1 MHYSMQMLLRGLHTL
16 RLELPAVVT
25 LVWMCLLVRML
36 WEECHHIM
44 LLYHLQWERLVKE
57 ICNLI
62 NIHNRTMLKREPYG
76 NHLLLLL
83 EVKAAVEEEGAH
95 QRLNRSQKRRRWGH
109 IISNKREKREKRER
123 RDLKN
128 ERVGMILYPLLGV
141 KAVILVLERSLLVA
155 GVNHLRRVVK
165 DDVSMKMQA
174 HGKGMQVMT
183 NETTQ
188 LVTTIATVRVKNVH
202 CIMVMDQEVHSP
214 H

>member
-25 LVWMCLLVRML
+25 LVVWMCLLVRMQ

-44 LLYHLQWERLVKE
+44 LLYHLQWGRLAKE

-83 EVKAAVEEEGAH
+83 EVKAAVEEEGVH
-95 QRLNRSQKRRRWGH
+95 QRLNRSQKRRKWGH
-109 IISNKREKREKRER
+109 IISNKRERRE
-123 RDLKN
+123 LKN
-128 ERVGMILYPLLGV
+128 ERVGMIPYPLLGV
-141 KAVILVLERSLLVA
+141 RAVILVLERSLLVA